1 MKTGIRYTLVL
12 GYIRYFVYLDKL
24 LSEFGIIP
32 KVWGV
37 KFLSIQFHYSI

>member
-1 MKTGIRYTLVL
+1 MEIKKSV
-12 GYIRYFVYLDKL
+12 VDEK
-24 LSEFGIIP
+24 EGIIP